1 MKTPLQR
8 LLSTLAFI
16 LSISALSAQIP
27 NGGFES
33 WVNMG
38 GYSEPAGWLTYN
50 DVSTVVGATVE
61 QGTPGNPGAFH
72 AVLTT
77 REATGGGIPIHGW
90 ISAGTSGT
98 HSGFPFIARPAM
110 LTGQWQYGIQ
120 PLDTAQVIVAL
131 SKWNT
136 ITSSTDPIAYG
147 SLEITGNVTGWQ
159 AFVVPITYYSADAP
173 DTAYI
178 QIVSS
183 INFQNPVV
191 GSFVKVDDLAFAG
204 EVGLPERTRAHL
216 HVFPSPAA
224 NSLHIASSGSGEL
237 RLFDASGRE
246 VLRSRITGTTATLDV
261 SLLPAGFYTYRFLTN
276 DDGSSVVGRWVK
288 E

>member
-1 MKTPLQR
+1 MTTVAMIFGMLPIALASGDGAEVKNGMAWVIIGGTTDQLVDPESTLCERRPCWVRRLPLQR
-8 LLSTLAFI
+8 CTTSHYPRRPT
-16 LSISALSAQIP
+16 P
-27 NGGFES
+27 EH
-33 WVNMG
+33 G

-90 ISAGTSGT
+90 ISAGT
-98 HSGFPFIARPAM
+98 
-110 LTGQWQYGIQ
+110 
-120 PLDTAQVIVAL
+120 
-131 SKWNT
+131 
-136 ITSSTDPIAYG
+136 
-147 SLEITGNVTGWQ
+147 
-159 AFVVPITYYSADAP
+159 
-173 DTAYI
+173 
-178 QIVSS
+178 
-183 INFQNPVV
+183 
-191 GSFVKVDDLAFAG
+191 DDLAFAG